1 MNSMNLSPESYANP
15 YDAPI
20 AIEAEL
26 DERTAFIRRTYTHL
40 TGAIFAFAAL
50 CAVLV
55 NTIGEQMTQWVTAGQ
70 YNWLMVLGAFIGV
83 SWIANRMALSGA
95 SAGVQYAALAIYV
108 VAEAFIFTPL
118 LFVAAN
124 FADPGIIPAAGLLTL
139 VVFGGLT
146 AYVFISKAD
155 FKGLGKYLAVGSL
168 VALGLI
174 LGSILFGF
182 SLPTL
187 AFSGVMI
194 VLAAGYILYDTS
206 NVLHHYRTDMH
217 VAASLALFASV
228 ALMFWYV
235 LQFLMSIANR
245 D

>member
-1 MNSMNLSPESYANP
+1 MDSDLRANP
-15 YDAPI
+15 YGAPLAVDA
-20 AIEAEL
+20 AV
-26 DERTAFIRRTYTHL
+26 DERVAFIRRTYLHL

-55 NTIGEQMTQWVTAGQ
+55 NTIGPALTSWVGAGR
-70 YNWLMVLGAFIGV
+70 YNWLLLLGGFMVVGWL
-83 SWIANRMALSGA
+83 ANRMALSGA
-95 SAGVQYAALAIYV
+95 APGVQYAALGLYV

-118 LFVAAN
+118 LFIAAN

-146 AYVFISKAD
+146 AYVFVSKAD
-155 FKGLGKYLAVGSL
+155 FQGLGKYLAIGSFA
-168 VALGLI
+168 ALGLI
-174 LGSILFGF
+174 VGAIAFGF

-194 VLAAGYILYDTS
+194 VLAAGFILYSTS

-217 VAASLALFASV
+217 VAASLSLFAAV

-235 LQFLMSIANR
+235 IQLLMSLSSS

>member
-1 MNSMNLSPESYANP
+1 MDTQTHANP
-15 YDAPI
+15 YDAPL
-20 AIEAEL
+20 AVEAAV
-26 DERTAFIRRTYTHL
+26 DERAAFIRRTYAHL
-40 TGAIFAFAAL
+40 TGAIFAFAAV

-55 NTIGEQMTQWVTAGQ
+55 NTIGPAMTQWIGTGQ
-70 YNWLMVLGAFIGV
+70 FNWLLLLGGFMAVGFV
-83 SWIANRMALSGA
+83 ANRMASSGA
-95 SAGVQYAALAIYV
+95 APPVQYAALGLYV

-118 LFVAAN
+118 LFIAAN
-124 FADPGIIPAAGLLTL
+124 YADPGIIPAAGLITL

-155 FKGLGKYLAVGSL
+155 FQGLGKYLAIGSF
-168 VALGLI
+168 AAIGLI
-174 LGSILFGF
+174 VGAIVFGF

-194 VLAAGYILYDTS
+194 VLAAGYILYSTS

-217 VAASLALFASV
+217 VAASLALFAAV

-235 LQFLMSIANR
+235 LQLLMSLSGR